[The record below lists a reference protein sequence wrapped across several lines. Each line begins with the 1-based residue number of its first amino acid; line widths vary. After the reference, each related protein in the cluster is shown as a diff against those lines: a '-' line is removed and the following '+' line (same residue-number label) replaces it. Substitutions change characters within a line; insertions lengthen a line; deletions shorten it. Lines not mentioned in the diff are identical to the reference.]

1 MKKEDFYAK
10 TREILTAPVGSALF
24 VYDKNGEVYGILL
37 KIPSGECGGAK
48 FSNILVWPNYHFS
61 GRFREVNDYSFKW
74 NQPIPQATKFE
85 TVATVNESTGKY
97 IDYEGSYSSP
107 FADADEKDPL
117 SIEASDIKRD
127 IISSIGDKL
136 EAMSND
142 EISAKAGSALEMT
155 EEHEE
160 KSKEVAELAYEK
172 GNALSPQIS
181 EEYYVKTFVESA
193 MCDGYEI
200 VSIEILLRYM
210 TDKEALISE
219 FIERFIQEYGAKYVL
234 NRRINALEQQEY
246 DALLR
251 DAKVTNAKLYAAH
264 CISTAIKENT
274 PDVKSVRIYIGDLAV
289 NVPINVI
296 GRGYNGTFSL
306 NMLTASVR
314 DSILHSQASAAY
326 IEESNKFSME
336 GIDKVTY
343 KNLVLYE
350 KEK

>member
-1 MKKEDFYAK
+1 MKKEEFYAK

-37 KIPSGECGGAK
+37 KIPSGECRGAK
-48 FSNILVWPNYHFS
+48 FSNILAWPDYHFS
-61 GRFREVNDYSFKW
+61 GRFLEANDYSFKW
-74 NQPIPQATKFE
+74 NQPIPQATKFG

-97 IDYEGSYSSP
+97 IDYEGSYFSP
-107 FADADEKDPL
+107 FVDADEVDPM
-117 SIEASDIKRD
+117 SIEASDIKCD
-127 IISSIGDKL
+127 IISAIGDKL
-136 EAMSND
+136 KALSND
-142 EISAKAGSALEMT
+142 EISAKAGRTLEIT
-155 EEHEE
+155 EEQKE
-160 KSKEVAELAYEK
+160 KAKEIAELAYER
-172 GNALSPQIS
+172 GDALSLQIS
-181 EEYYVKTFVESA
+181 DGYYLESFVTST
-193 MCDGYEI
+193 MCDGYGI

-219 FIERFIQEYGAKYVL
+219 FVERFIEENGAKYVL
-234 NRRINALEQQEY
+234 NRRINAIGQQTY

-251 DAKVTNAKLYAAH
+251 DARVANTKLYAAH

-326 IEESNKFSME
+326 IEGSSKFNME